1 VKRFLLLA
9 VATSLLAT
17 LAVMPSGAEPSV
29 TITVQSTYAGLCG
42 VEPGPAEFGIPGIWG
57 QSLINNQSG
66 AASSKVPLDLWKPD
80 GITPLNKNSGAC
92 TYKAD
97 ALWSAT
103 VNVRGTATCTVP
115 PNTSGCRGLHYP
127 GVGPPVQPGRFLN
140 FARNSGV
147 DPKNFCRFVSTASP
161 NQGECST
168 LAVGYTFAVGPP
180 GSATELEGSYC
191 GTSRGFAWA
200 LSGLG
205 TTMSA
210 PNVWSVIEWI
220 PTSAG
225 SLLPLSG
232 VITGADWQPNGNY
245 AGWSGNA
252 GKPNMAMSGTKNA
265 FGLTTARSYIAQVDS
280 EVNTPGSCGG
290 NLDLGGVQFF
300 NQSVAIALGS

>member
-1 VKRFLLLA
+1 MKRFLLLA

-17 LAVMPSGAEPSV
+17 LAVMPSGAEPSI

-42 VEPGPAEFGIPGIWG
+42 VQPGPDNPLPGIWNT
-57 QSLINNQSG
+57 SLENNQLG

-80 GITPLNKNSGAC
+80 GVTALGRNSGAC
-92 TYKAD
+92 TYGTD
-97 ALWSAT
+97 ALWTTT
-103 VNVRGTATCTVP
+103 VNVRGTTTCNLSVKT
-115 PNTSGCRGLHYP
+115 GCVGLHYP

-140 FARNSGV
+140 YSRGGAV

-161 NQGECST
+161 NQGECSN

-200 LSGLG
+200 LSGVG

-210 PNVWSVIEWI
+210 PNVWSVVEWI

-232 VITGADWQPNGNY
+232 MLTGANWQPNGNF

-252 GKPNMAMSGTKNA
+252 GKPNMAMSGTKNV
-265 FGLTTARSYIAQVDS
+265 FGLTTARSYIAAVDT

-290 NLDLGGVQFF
+290 DLNLGGVQFF
-300 NQSVAIALGS
+300 NQGVAIALGS